1 MSTLT
6 RVLIVVIF
14 VMTLVYLG
22 ISAALFS
29 YRVDYKNQLE
39 QETMA
44 HKKTVAENEEIISK
58 LTRKTV
64 ELEKNIKSL
73 EGSIRTLEQDLG
85 TARNDLTDWK
95 NNSNKLTNDLTA
107 LNDSYEK
114 LQASLTDQIQK
125 NKELNESLE
134 KTVASKDNAV
144 KERTILEEKFLQA
157 QNTIILLEKNLAT
170 LEQQYLVQAKDL
182 NQAKT
187 MLDEYKRKAPTLLA
201 DPVSVKLV
209 EGKVT
214 AISDKPDLNIIMIS
228 VGKNDGVEVGMRF
241 TVYRADKYVAKVQV
255 EKVEAQWAACFS
267 IKEFQADAIRIN
279 DNVTTSPY

>member
-6 RVLIVVIF
+6 RVLIIVIF
-14 VMTLVYLG
+14 VMSLVYLG

-29 YRVDYKNQLE
+29 YRVDYKD
-39 QETMA
+39 
-44 HKKTVAENEEIISK
+44 K
-58 LTRKTV
+58 
-64 ELEKNIKSL
+64 LEKEISARKKDVEEKEASILKLKGESADRLKNITTLENNIK
-73 EGSIRTLEQDLG
+73 TLSQDME
-85 TARNDLTDWK
+85 TARNELNDWK
-95 NNSNKLTNDLTA
+95 NTSTKLTNDLTA
-107 LNDSYEK
+107 LNSSYEK
-114 LQASLTDQIQK
+114 LQVSLTEQIQK

-134 KTVASKDNAV
+134 KMQVVKDDAV
-144 KERTILEEKFLQA
+144 KERTTLEEKFLQA
-157 QNTIILLEKNLAT
+157 QNTIIQLEKNLAT
-170 LEQQYLVQAKDL
+170 LEQQYLVQAKEL
-182 NQAKT
+182 NQTKT
-187 MLDEYKRKAPTLLA
+187 MLDEYKRKAPTLLVDA
-201 DPVSVKLV
+201 AAAKLV

-267 IKEFQADAIRIN
+267 IKEFQSDAIKIN

>member
-39 QETMA
+39 QETLA
-44 HKKTVAENEEIISK
+44 HKKTMAENEEVINK
-58 LTRKTV
+58 LTSKTTD
-64 ELEKNIKSL
+64 LEKNIKSL
-73 EGSIRTLEQDLG
+73 EGNIRTLEQELG

-95 NNSNKLTNDLTA
+95 NTNNKLTNDLTA

-125 NKELNESLE
+125 NKELNEALE
-134 KTVASKDNAV
+134 KTVATKDDAV
-144 KERTILEEKFLQA
+144 KERVTLEERFLQA
-157 QNTIILLEKNLAT
+157 QNTIIQLEKNLAT

-187 MLDEYKRKAPTLLA
+187 MLAEYKRKAPTLLA
-201 DPVSVKLV
+201 EPVGVKLV
-209 EGKVT
+209 EGRVT

-241 TVYRADKYVAKVQV
+241 TVYRSDKYVAKVQV